1 MKSYSG
7 RSVHPRRE
15 QVVYSCPCGERYAV
29 EVWRAI
35 SAEDGA
41 LRRRLVGGDLNR
53 VRCPRC
59 ESEADV
65 QVSVLFHD
73 ALAQRLVYVA
83 PPSERHRELALR
95 AELYALLA
103 ADAVPPPDYIVG
115 AQVVFGSAGLGQLL
129 APASVT
135 EAVTAILPVLPP
147 RREPAVVHETVPDLD
162 AVLARSERE
171 QIVAKV
177 AEPRVVE
184 PTPPGVKPPLVVE
197 RDLTQPRATMHVP
210 DPRTA
215 VIERWIAARDLA
227 TALFVDER
235 VVVCAALPDAQLE
248 RFASAGLDVSLR
260 PQLHRM
266 ASYPLIVLTFVAEE
280 DGERPDE
287 HRVVHVPLDL
297 ARAAHRVALDQLQR
311 RCTIELELFD
321 GDYLPVVSHTITVPL
336 EDHVRHL
343 VAEAKQAMDKL
354 PVTTRDFDRARAA
367 FFASNYD
374 RLGRTAID
382 LPSLEEVS
390 RGTPA
395 QLRAAL
401 AHVARWSE
409 GAAESYLLEIRGFP
423 LTAWRKLSAATV
435 RRAVEVGLFV
445 PRGLAERAV
454 RRAADVEV
462 LDLPPWSELVELE
475 IRRFAELSAR
485 LKPSD
490 LSPAE
495 EAANWE
501 LLLREADSLR
511 LVVDDAV
518 QRLADAAFQRAG
530 GRPARRPRAP
540 ATPSRP
546 RTPGLPAPRV
556 QQPSKDL
563 SSLGSM
569 ELLSLLEDRE
579 LRLDA
584 AMALARRREVSTLA
598 PLFAVLRRMSRAEAS
613 ALLPYLVAFGVP
625 AERWLI
631 DGLRSKQSFLRQG
644 SALALGRLGS
654 PLAVDA
660 LVRLLFD
667 EPTEIWT
674 EVARA
679 IGDLGAPAV
688 SPLCA
693 RLREVEGDE
702 RERVV
707 HALAHISA
715 RVGAGQP
722 AARAAVEALATGRDA
737 LVANVARR
745 ALVLAPE
752 VLNAHEQVRA
762 PQREQTLVRAFT
774 RRFYDI
780 LTGEKT
786 VVTDDD
792 EVSELD
798 EDDLVAF
805 ETAPDEADGIDAQPG
820 EADGIDAQMDE
831 ELIEEVS
838 DARIALRAEVRVRPP
853 TT

>member
-1 MKSYSG
+1 MVKSYSG

-15 QVVYSCPCGERYAV
+15 QVVYSCPCGERYAA

-41 LRRRLVGGDLNR
+41 LRRRLIEGDLNR

-65 QVSVLFHD
+65 QLSVLFHD
-73 ALAQRLVYVA
+73 ALVQRLVYVA
-83 PPSERHRELALR
+83 PSSDRHRELALR
-95 AELYALLA
+95 AELYTLLA
-103 ADAVPPPDYIVG
+103 ADGVPAPDYVLA
-115 AQVVFGSAGLGQLL
+115 AQVVFGSAGLSQLL
-129 APASVT
+129 APPSVT
-135 EAVTAILPVLPP
+135 EAITAMVSVLPP
-147 RREPAVVHETVPDLD
+147 RSEPTVVHETVPDLD
-162 AVLARSERE
+162 AILARSA
-171 QIVAKV
+171 QVQTVAAKLPETRVPETNVAEPKV
-177 AEPRVVE
+177 AEVPVAID
-184 PTPPGVKPPLVVE
+184 
-197 RDLTQPRATMHVP
+197 RDFTQPRATMNVP

-215 VIERWIAARDLA
+215 VIERWIAARDVA
-227 TALFVDER
+227 TALFVDEH
-235 VVVCAALPDAQLE
+235 VVVCAALPDSQLE
-248 RFASAGLDVSLR
+248 RFAGADIDVSLR

-266 ASYPLIVLTFVAEE
+266 ASFPLLVLTFVADE

-287 HRVVHVPLDL
+287 NRVVHVPLDL
-297 ARAAHRVALDQLQR
+297 SRAAHRVALDQLQR

-321 GDYLPVVSHTITVPL
+321 GDYLPVVSHTVTVPL

-343 VAEAKQAMDKL
+343 VVEAKQAMDKL
-354 PVTTRDFDRARAA
+354 PVATRDFDRARAA

-374 RLGRTAID
+374 RLGRTVIE
-382 LPSLEEVS
+382 LPLLEDVV

-395 QLRAAL
+395 QVRAAL

-409 GAAESYLLEIRGFP
+409 AAAETYLLEIRGFP
-423 LTAWRKLSAATV
+423 LTTWRKLAAAVV
-435 RRAVEVGLFV
+435 RRAVEIGLFV
-445 PRGLAERAV
+445 PRSLAERAA
-454 RRAADVEV
+454 RRAVDVEA
-462 LDLPPWSELVELE
+462 LDLPPWSELIELQ

-490 LSPAE
+490 LQPAE
-495 EAANWE
+495 EATNWE

-511 LVVDDAV
+511 LSVDDAV

-530 GRPARRPRAP
+530 GRPSRRPRP
-540 ATPSRP
+540 SITPTRA
-546 RTPGLPAPRV
+546 RTPGLTTPRPP
-556 QQPSKDL
+556 QPSKDL
-563 SSLGSM
+563 SSLGSV
-569 ELLSLLEDRE
+569 ELLSLLEDRD

-584 AMALARRREVSTLA
+584 AMALARRRENSTLA
-598 PLFAVLRRMSRAEAS
+598 PLFALLRRMSRAEAS
-613 ALLPYLVAFGVP
+613 ALLPFLVAFGGP
-625 AERWLI
+625 AERWLV
-631 DGLRSKQSFLRQG
+631 DGLRSKQSFMRQG
-644 SALALGRLGS
+644 CSLALGRLGS
-654 PLAVDA
+654 PLAIDA

-688 SPLCA
+688 VPLCA
-693 RLREVEGDE
+693 RMREVEGDE
-702 RERVV
+702 RERIV

-722 AARAAVEALATGRDA
+722 AARSAVEALATGRDA

-752 VLNAHEQVRA
+752 ILNAHEQVRA

-780 LTGEKT
+780 LTGEKPA
-786 VVTDDD
+786 VDDD
-792 EVSELD
+792 DISELD
-798 EDDLVAF
+798 EEDLIAF
-805 ETAPDEADGIDAQPG
+805 ETAPEETDGLD
-820 EADGIDAQMDE
+820 D

-838 DARIALRAEVRVRPP
+838 DARIALRDEVRVRVP